1 MLKLCECLRH
11 RFTLDR
17 TILNNPHLNN
27 LCYDNQ
33 SCTEVAL
40 NSSSVAFWFKTSNT
54 VHLSPTFV
62 NFKFLEQLNSDILH
76 SRTLIITGARKETT
90 RSSWFSDF
98 FLVILEDVER
108 PNIRPPSCSLPRTHF
123 LYSGKNR
130 HGYIR

>member
-1 MLKLCECLRH
+1 MLKLCKCLRH
-11 RFTLDR
+11 RFKLDQ

-33 SCTEVAL
+33 SCSESKL
-40 NSSSVAFWFKTSNT
+40 NSSSVAFWFKNSNT
-54 VHLSPTFV
+54 GNLSSTSV
-62 NFKFLEQLNSDILH
+62 NFSFLEQLNSDILH

-108 PNIRPPSCSLPRTHF
+108 PNIRPPSCSLPRTDF
-123 LYSGKNR
+123 LYHGKN
-130 HGYIR
+130 